1 MKYKIF
7 LGLIIS
13 ACLITVM
20 VFTNTDSS
28 PENINQPKEQV
39 LLKSRGNDNSLERTT
54 KTQVIDKTNE
64 PEVAASKVS
73 KKQKPQ
79 KESLFGKVT
88 PDEFSQQFVFT
99 DKNKEFVAKS
109 ALDKIFR
116 MDTDALF

>member
-1 MKYKIF
+1 
-7 LGLIIS
+7 
-13 ACLITVM
+13 M